1 MSPRIGAALW
11 KWDLDADTCS
21 ICRNIVMMPCIDCT
35 SKSSINCSIS
45 WGACT
50 HAFHTHCLDRWLK
63 VRNACPIGTF
73 SLLPYSAHIHPL
85 VSSYPSQT
93 TLAVFRRP
101 LNSPHVS
108 LNTLFW
114 DYRRV
119 FSPFIDNQ
127 PWVLKRVSSA
137 NNG

>member
-1 MSPRIGAALW
+1 
-11 KWDLDADTCS
+11 
-21 ICRNIVMMPCIDCT
+21 
-35 SKSSINCSIS
+35 
-45 WGACT
+45 
-50 HAFHTHCLDRWLK
+50 
-63 VRNACPIGTF
+63 
-73 SLLPYSAHIHPL
+73 
-85 VSSYPSQT
+85 
-93 TLAVFRRP
+93 VFRRP